1 MTIHLEEPHPWI
13 AVTLGALTQGALA
26 DTMKRFPGVARVIK
40 IVLRSKIAELTAG
53 TRRNEDMAIELV
65 NR

>member
-1 MTIHLEEPHPWI
+1 
-13 AVTLGALTQGALA
+13 
-26 DTMKRFPGVARVIK
+26 MKRFPGLAKVIK
-40 IVLRSKIAELTAG
+40 FVLSGKIAELTDG